1 MFGVASAEETWEDG
15 VLVLGDSN
23 FDEAIAKYDYLLV
36 EFYAPWCGHCKKL
49 APEYA
54 AAAAKLGALDP
65 PRYLAKVDATEHK
78 EVSERHGIKGF
89 PTLVFY
95 NQGNKSDYTGGR
107 TEDTIVSWMTK
118 KTGPPSEQV
127 DCATMEAK
135 TAEDKLALS
144 YFGESAGALWDAFF
158 GAAKDPVVG
167 EKYSFYHTED
177 VACGEKFGLSASG
190 VALSRRFDE
199 SPLQYTGDATT
210 EALVNWGTS
219 SSVPILITF
228 SDDYVE
234 PIFQAGNP
242 ALILFTEE
250 TGQAYQ
256 DTYAQAAKDLNGEIL
271 FVTSGVTEGIQ
282 SRLGEFVGVGKD
294 NLPSLNLIDPS
305 NGMAKYVWD
314 GDVASGLTGDVV
326 KQYVADFKD
335 GKLKQHLKSAPI
347 PEPSDDG
354 VTILVGLNHDEV
366 VSSDKDVLVK
376 YYAPWCGHCKALAPH
391 WDTVGADTKDIDDLV
406 IAKFDATE
414 NEVAGLEIRG
424 YPTLK
429 FYPKGSSEP
438 IDYDGEREADGIKQW
453 LADNS
458 AAYKAARP
466 AGEAAAGQSDEL

>member
-1 MFGVASAEETWEDG
+1 MFGVANAEDTWEDG

-49 APEYA
+49 TPEYA
-54 AAAAKLGALDP
+54 AAAQKLAALDP

-78 EVSERHGIKGF
+78 EVAERHGVKGF

-95 NQGNKSDYTGGR
+95 NQGTKSEYTGGR
-107 TEDTIVSWMTK
+107 TEDTIVSWITK
-118 KTGPPSEQV
+118 KTGPPSTEV

-135 TAEDKLALS
+135 TSEDKLALS

-158 GAAKDPVVG
+158 GAAKDPVIG
-167 EKYSFYHTED
+167 EKYSFYHTAD

-190 VALSRRFDE
+190 VALSRRFDD
-199 SPLQYTGDATT
+199 SPLQYSGDQTT

-242 ALILFTEE
+242 AIILFTEE

-256 DTYAQAAKDLNGEIL
+256 ETFAQAAKDLNGEIL

-305 NGMAKYVWD
+305 NNMAKYVWD
-314 GDVASGLTGDVV
+314 GDVTALTGDVV
-326 KQYVADFKD
+326 KQYIADFKD

-347 PEPSDDG
+347 PDPTDDG
-354 VTILVGLNHDEV
+354 LTVLVGLNHDEV
-366 VSSDKDVLVK
+366 ISSDKDVLVK
-376 YYAPWCGHCKALAPH
+376 YYAPWCGHCKSLAPH
-391 WDTVGADTKDIDDLV
+391 WATVAEETKDIEDLV

-429 FYPKGSSEP
+429 FYPKGSSEAK
-438 IDYDGEREADGIKQW
+438 DYDGEREAEGIKQW

-458 AAYKAARP
+458 EVYKAARGD
-466 AGEAAAGQSDEL
+466 AGAAAAGSDEL

>member
-1 MFGVASAEETWEDG
+1 
-15 VLVLGDSN
+15 
-23 FDEAIAKYDYLLV
+23 
-36 EFYAPWCGHCKKL
+36 
-49 APEYA
+49 
-54 AAAAKLGALDP
+54 
-65 PRYLAKVDATEHK
+65 
-78 EVSERHGIKGF
+78 
-89 PTLVFY
+89 
-95 NQGNKSDYTGGR
+95 
-107 TEDTIVSWMTK
+107 MTK

-219 SSVPILITF
+219 YSVPILITF

-305 NGMAKYVWD
+305 NGMAKYVWE